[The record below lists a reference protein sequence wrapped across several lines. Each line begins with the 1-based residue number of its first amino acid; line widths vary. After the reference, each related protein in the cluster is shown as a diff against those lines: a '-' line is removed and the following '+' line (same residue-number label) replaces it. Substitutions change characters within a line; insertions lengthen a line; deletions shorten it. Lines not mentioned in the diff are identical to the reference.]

1 MSKIYVN
8 NYKKCQNIG
17 QKMSFRSRM
26 LSVLDVVLRVPPI
39 FIMDSILINGLGEMT
54 PISYIN
60 HNINNN
66 VNYNRIN
73 SSNNWKVSITSM
85 NGSHSS
91 VEEEED
97 DIISLSL
104 TTSSIV
110 WIIVYIHGIYDLVII
125 CIKSFIKS

>member
-1 MSKIYVN
+1 
-8 NYKKCQNIG
+8 
-17 QKMSFRSRM
+17 M

-66 VNYNRIN
+66 INYNRIN

-91 VEEEED
+91 VEEED
-97 DIISLSL
+97 DMISLSL

-110 WIIVYIHGIYDLVII
+110 WIIVYIHGIYHLVISLL
-125 CIKSFIKS
+125 KV

>member
-1 MSKIYVN
+1 
-8 NYKKCQNIG
+8 
-17 QKMSFRSRM
+17 MSFRSRM

-66 VNYNRIN
+66 INYNRIN

-91 VEEEED
+91 VEEED
-97 DIISLSL
+97 DMISLSL

-110 WIIVYIHGIYDLVII
+110 WIIVYIHGIYHLVISLL
-125 CIKSFIKS
+125 KV